1 MQSCCYLLRRILFT
15 GDGGTLEQ
23 NSCPKC
29 FSKNTENA
37 KFCSDCGLELA
48 QQGKAIENSAKSK
61 TGGSRKV
68 LVYSVLVILIIV
80 IGQQIAESMGLP
92 GTERTSPRGESSN
105 SSTSITPTEKPA
117 PPWYPSD
124 FKEVTSNVAYKSF
137 DPGTMECGYSSAHS
151 CYQIY
156 VVTRVDCTLFVNVNF
171 LKNDVVVDD
180 GIDSASVQAG
190 EMAVLTFTSFDAAK
204 YSGSTQVKFTD
215 VTCY

>member
-1 MQSCCYLLRRILFT
+1 M
-15 GDGGTLEQ
+15 
-23 NSCPKC
+23 
-29 FSKNTENA
+29 SKNSEKA
-37 KFCSDCGLELA
+37 KFCSSCGLELA
-48 QQGKAIENSAKSK
+48 QQAKAIENPVKGK

-105 SSTSITPTEKPA
+105 SSSSITPTEKPA

-124 FKEVTSNVAYKSF
+124 FTEITGNVAYKSF

-156 VVTRVDCTLFVNVNF
+156 VVTRVDCSLFVNVNF
-171 LKNDVVVDD
+171 LKNDVVVDS
-180 GIDSASVQAG
+180 GLDSARVQAG
-190 EMAVLTFTSFDAAK
+190 ELAILTFASFDAAK
-204 YSGSTQVKFTD
+204 YSGSGKVKFTD